1 MFSDLFVSELLV
13 GSPGDVALAGR
24 PGKPGQPSVSSF
36 TGTKKGCSTHLS
48 ALSSLHMLQ
57 KLVAESAVT
66 MTTVQESPLLVEQYC
81 DTEEVIWL
89 LMEFQVKITAE
100 KEWETQ
106 PRMLSYLVLL

>member
-1 MFSDLFVSELLV
+1 MPLEKKIIYFSSLSIAENRI
-13 GSPGDVALAGR
+13 SLAGSVFNSFLVLIKASKEETGILGGQ
-24 PGKPGQPSVSSF
+24 GKPGQPSVSSF

-81 DTEEVIWL
+81 DTEEVI
-89 LMEFQVKITAE
+89 
-100 KEWETQ
+100 
-106 PRMLSYLVLL
+106 